1 MTQQQGFVE
10 RIEDIERRICDGE
23 ALLRSTERAG
33 GVVWFFIVVGFLLI
47 LQFEDAFVIIGLVVI
62 VACVWRL
69 VTVTSHRKEIEESL
83 REYRGNKAELQA
95 ALMKRE

>member
-33 GVVWFFIVVGFLLI
+33 GVVWFFITMGILLI
-47 LQFEDAFVIIGLVVI
+47 LILQDAFVIIGLVVI
-62 VACVWRL
+62 AVCVWRL
-69 VTVTSHRKEIEESL
+69 VTVTSQRKEVEEIL
-83 REYRGNKAELQA
+83 KEYRVKKAVLQVT
-95 ALMKRE
+95 LVPKE